1 MDYDVAIIGTGPAGI
16 AAALT
21 LGLHNKT
28 IAWFGPAEL
37 SAKVG
42 KSEKI
47 ANYPGVPMVSGED
60 LNAAF
65 RAQIE
70 EAGLEIIDKQVQTI
84 MPMGSTLM
92 VQAGMDVYNAKTVL
106 LATGAVSGKGF
117 PGEES
122 LLGSG
127 VSYCATCD
135 GFLYKGKTIAV
146 YCGAPRFEHEAVY
159 LAEMADHVYLYTPYA
174 IGAGN
179 GGDGSTGAFP
189 ENVTVNDG
197 KMKEIRAGEP
207 AEGVFGGPRVN
218 GIGLT
223 DGRTVDVDGVFVL
236 RDAVAPASLVKGL
249 EVDGAHIVVNRNMET
264 NIKGVYAAGDCTGRP
279 YQITKG
285 VGEGNIAAHSILEYL
300 RELDQ

>member
-1 MDYDVAIIGTGPAGI
+1 MNYDVAIIGTGPAGI

-47 ANYPGVPMVSGED
+47 ANYPGVPMVSGQD

-70 EAGLEIIDKQVQTI
+70 EAGLTVIDKQVQTI
-84 MPMGSTLM
+84 MPMGSALM
-92 VQAGMDVYNAKTVL
+92 VQAGMDVYNVKTVL

-146 YCGAPRFEHEAVY
+146 YCGSKRFEHEVTY
-159 LAEMADHVYLYTPYA
+159 LAELADKVYLYTPYK
-174 IGAGN
+174 
-179 GGDGSTGAFP
+179 DTGAFP
-189 ENVTVNDG
+189 DNVVVNDG
-197 KMKEIRAGEP
+197 KMKEVHGTMKVS
-207 AEGVFGGPRVN
+207 GVA
-218 GIGLT
+218 LA
-223 DGRTVDVDGVFVL
+223 DGREVETDGVFIL
-236 RDAVAPASLVKGL
+236 RDAVAPSTLVKGL
-249 EVDGAHIVVNRNMET
+249 EIDGADIVVDRGMRT
-264 NIKGVYAAGDCTGRP
+264 NKPGVFAAGDCTGRP
-279 YQITKG
+279 YQITKAT
-285 VGEGNIAAHSILEYL
+285 GEGNIAAHSIIEYL
-300 RELDQ
+300 AELEKEEA

>member
-1 MDYDVAIIGTGPAGI
+1 MTYDVAIIGTGPAGI

-47 ANYPGVPMVSGED
+47 ANYPGVPMVSGQD

-70 EAGLEIIDKQVQTI
+70 EAGLTVIDKQVQTI
-84 MPMGSTLM
+84 MPMGSALM
-92 VQAGMDVYNAKTVL
+92 VQAGMDVYNVKTVL

-135 GFLYKGKTIAV
+135 GFLYKGKQIAV

-159 LAEMADHVYLYTPYA
+159 LAEMAEHVYLYTPYA
-174 IGAGN
+174 
-179 GGDGSTGAFP
+179 DTGAFS

-197 KMKEIRAGEP
+197 KLKEIRAGEA

-218 GIGLT
+218 GITLT
-223 DGRTVDVDGVFVL
+223 DGREIDVDGVFVL

-249 EVDGAHIVVNRNMET
+249 AVDGAHIVVNRNMET

-285 VGEGNIAAHSILEYL
+285 VGEGNIAAHSIIEYL
-300 RELDQ
+300 RELEQ

>member
-1 MDYDVAIIGTGPAGI
+1 MNYDVAIIGTGPAGI

-28 IAWFGPAEL
+28 IAWFGSAEL

-47 ANYPGVPMVSGED
+47 ANYPGVPMVSGQD

-84 MPMGSTLM
+84 MPMGNALM
-92 VQAGMDVYNAKTVL
+92 VQAGMDVYNVKTVL

-122 LLGSG
+122 LLGNG

-135 GFLYKGKTIAV
+135 GFLYKGKRIAV

-159 LAEMADHVYLYTPYA
+159 LAEMAEHVYLYTPYA

-179 GGDGSTGAFP
+179 GGDGSTSAFP

-197 KMKEIRAGEP
+197 KLKEILAGEP

-218 GIGLT
+218 GIALT

-249 EVDGAHIVVNRNMET
+249 EVDGAHIIVDHEMRT
-264 NIKGVYAAGDCTGRP
+264 NVKGVYAAGDCTGRP
-279 YQITKG
+279 YQITKAT
-285 VGEGNIAAHSILEYL
+285 GEGNTAAHSIIEYL
-300 RELDQ
+300 REIEQ